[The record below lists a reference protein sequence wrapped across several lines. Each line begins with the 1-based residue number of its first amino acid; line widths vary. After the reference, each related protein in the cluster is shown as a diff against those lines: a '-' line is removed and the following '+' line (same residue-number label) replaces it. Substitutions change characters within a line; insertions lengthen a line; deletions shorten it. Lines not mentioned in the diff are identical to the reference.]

1 MRLCNPGDW
10 DEGGFFFIK
19 KKVLTNLHQKRKG
32 VTRLK
37 RCVGQEIVDKIRT
50 STIVI
55 SGEVGGQRAIEG
67 TGKRA
72 RRSRR
77 DGDLNRGSGLVVVVV
92 VVVGG
97 VGGPPHDDLLL
108 VKESTMLVFGHDLP
122 MASGEDGYPCVD

>member
-10 DEGGFFFIK
+10 DEGFF
-19 KKVLTNLHQKRKG
+19 KVLTNLHEKRKG

-50 STIVI
+50 STVVI

-77 DGDLNRGSGLVVVVV
+77 DGDLNRGGGLVVGA